1 MNDYLVRMLESYD
14 DKQLKRMILSL
25 DILGK
30 PLFSIFDGLPDPIA
44 QSVVSI
50 LDMIQEFTVGG
61 ELNRA
66 YNYKKGLRCYEE
78 LYHLYHEDHFMKNF
92 TVFQEKNG
100 FFSEEDESVPMI
112 NEDGTIERMYKY
124 VNIKW
129 ITPGFGKDQEELDLR
144 MQTYQDFIKSMI
156 PGDYHVRADK
166 AEPIFGPV
174 TAGRYE
180 RGLEGFRIRFVF
192 KT

>member
-1 MNDYLVRMLESYD
+1 MNDYLTKMLESYD
-14 DKQLKRMILSL
+14 DKQLKRMIFSL

-30 PLFSIFDGLPDPIA
+30 PLFAIFDGLPDNIA

-50 LDMIQEFTVGG
+50 LDMIQEYTMGSEF
-61 ELNRA
+61 NRA

-78 LYHLYHEDHFMKNF
+78 LYHLFHEEKFMMNF
-92 TVFQEKNG
+92 KAFQEKNG
-100 FFSEEDESVPMI
+100 FYSEEDESVPLI
-112 NEDGTIERMYKY
+112 NEDGTLEKMYKY

-129 ITPGFGKDQEELDLR
+129 ITPGFGKDQEELDEKMR
-144 MQTYQDFIKSMI
+144 NYQDFVKSMI
-156 PGDYHVRADK
+156 PGDYHIRADK

-192 KT
+192 KA